1 MAFFLTI
8 HMLSLSGINI
18 LNQIFLQKHHHYS
31 ISLLNPNHFMVSGK
45 LILNVIAGVSSLI
58 LFSCNNGSQQK
69 KAVDST
75 KKTVVVNTMIPGT
88 PIHYDSSKRY
98 IFLTWDDSP
107 QPPGTQNC
115 TRTFREQGVKATF
128 FAVAAH
134 YNIDP
139 LRKRILD
146 SLKKAYPEFLVA
158 NHSYTHA
165 FRDNYNFYYMHMD
178 SAVND
183 ILKAQQDMQIPLK
196 IVRLPGR
203 NTWAGNSEFRGPKT
217 SEKVA
222 RKLDSLGYKII
233 GWDIEWQFIKG
244 NIPKQSATALAK
256 EVNDKFDVGYTNQP
270 NMMVILA
277 HDRMFAKPQYIDSL
291 KALIQLLKQD
301 PRNVFETIDHYPTVQ
316 QK

>member
-1 MAFFLTI
+1 
-8 HMLSLSGINI
+8 
-18 LNQIFLQKHHHYS
+18 
-31 ISLLNPNHFMVSGK
+31 MVSGK
-45 LILNVIAGVSSLI
+45 FLFSITLCLGSLF
-58 LFSCNNGSQQK
+58 LFSCNNGSQQSKSADSTQK
-69 KAVDST
+69 KA
-75 KKTVVVNTMIPGT
+75 VVNTMVPGT

-115 TRTFREQGVKATF
+115 ARTFREQGVKATF
-128 FAVAAH
+128 FSVAAH

-165 FRDNYNFYYMHMD
+165 FRDNYSFYYTHVD

-203 NTWAGNSEFRGPKT
+203 NTWAGNGEFRGPKT

-222 RKLDSLGYKII
+222 RRLDSLGYKII

-256 EVNDKFDVGYTNQP
+256 EVNDKFDIGYTNQP
-270 NMMVILA
+270 NTMVILA
-277 HDRMFAKPQYIDSL
+277 HDRMFAKQQYVDSL
-291 KALIQLLKQD
+291 KTFIQLLKQD
-301 PRNVFETIDHYPTVQ
+301 PRNVFETIDHYPIVQ

>member
-1 MAFFLTI
+1 
-8 HMLSLSGINI
+8 
-18 LNQIFLQKHHHYS
+18 
-31 ISLLNPNHFMVSGK
+31 MVSGK
-45 LILNVIAGVSSLI
+45 FLFSITLCLGSLF
-58 LFSCNNGSQQK
+58 LFSCNNGSQQSKSADSTQK
-69 KAVDST
+69 KA
-75 KKTVVVNTMIPGT
+75 VVNTMVPGT

-115 TRTFREQGVKATF
+115 ARTFREQGVKATF
-128 FAVAAH
+128 FSVAAH

-165 FRDNYNFYYMHMD
+165 FRDNYSFYYTHVD

-203 NTWAGNSEFRGPKT
+203 NTWAGNGEFRGPKT

-222 RKLDSLGYKII
+222 RRLDSLGYKII
-233 GWDIEWQFIKG
+233 GWDIEWQFIKD

-256 EVNDKFDVGYTNQP
+256 EVNDKFDIGYTNQP
-270 NMMVILA
+270 NTMVILA
-277 HDRMFAKPQYIDSL
+277 HDRMFAKQQYVDSL
-291 KALIQLLKQD
+291 KTFIQLLKQD
-301 PRNVFETIDHYPTVQ
+301 PRNVFETIDHYPIVQ

>member
-1 MAFFLTI
+1 
-8 HMLSLSGINI
+8 
-18 LNQIFLQKHHHYS
+18 
-31 ISLLNPNHFMVSGK
+31 MVSGK
-45 LILNVIAGVSSLI
+45 FLFSITLCLGSLF
-58 LFSCNNGSQQK
+58 LFSCNNGSQQSKSADSTQK
-69 KAVDST
+69 KA
-75 KKTVVVNTMIPGT
+75 VVNTMVPGT

-115 TRTFREQGVKATF
+115 ARTFREQGVKATF
-128 FAVAAH
+128 FSVAAH

-165 FRDNYNFYYMHMD
+165 FRDNYNFYYTHID

-203 NTWAGNSEFRGPKT
+203 NTWAGNGEFRGPKT

-222 RKLDSLGYKII
+222 GRLDSLGYKII

-256 EVNDKFDVGYTNQP
+256 DVNDKFDIGYTNQP
-270 NMMVILA
+270 NTMVILA
-277 HDRMFAKPQYIDSL
+277 HDRMFAKQQYVDSL
-291 KALIQLLKQD
+291 KTFIQLLKQD
-301 PRNVFETIDHYPTVQ
+301 PRNVFETIDHYPIVQ

>member
-1 MAFFLTI
+1 
-8 HMLSLSGINI
+8 
-18 LNQIFLQKHHHYS
+18 
-31 ISLLNPNHFMVSGK
+31 MVSGK
-45 LILNVIAGVSSLI
+45 FLFSITLCLGSLF
-58 LFSCNNGSQQK
+58 LFSCNNGSQQSKSADSTQK
-69 KAVDST
+69 KA
-75 KKTVVVNTMIPGT
+75 VVNTMVPGT

-115 TRTFREQGVKATF
+115 ARTFREQGVKATF
-128 FAVAAH
+128 FSVAAH

-165 FRDNYNFYYMHMD
+165 FRDNYSFYYKNVD
-178 SAVND
+178 IDVND

-203 NTWAGNSEFRGPKT
+203 NTWAGNGEFRVPKT

-222 RKLDSLGYKII
+222 RRLDSLGYKII

-256 EVNDKFDVGYTNQP
+256 EVNDKFDIGYTNQP
-270 NMMVILA
+270 NTMVILA
-277 HDRMFAKPQYIDSL
+277 HDRMFAKQQYVDSL
-291 KALIQLLKQD
+291 KTFIQLLKQD
-301 PRNVFETIDHYPTVQ
+301 PRNVFETIDHYPIVQ